1 MIHRVVIP
9 LSIPVNLQHWLG
21 TNRIHNKKKLC
32 YPSHDWITKNNK
44 DETQRSRFCRGNFE
58 LWSDALNRPK
68 SHLSDPEVRSDI
80 INGACVC
87 VHVYHNTLVIEGS
100 QCAFG
105 SCALG
110 PKSGVQ
116 LSVCGRGSGGTVA
129 SDPQNARKLHKRILK
144 TVYTS

>member
-1 MIHRVVIP
+1 M
-9 LSIPVNLQHWLG
+9 
-21 TNRIHNKKKLC
+21 
-32 YPSHDWITKNNK
+32 
-44 DETQRSRFCRGNFE
+44 
-58 LWSDALNRPK
+58 
-68 SHLSDPEVRSDI
+68 
-80 INGACVC
+80 
-87 VHVYHNTLVIEGS
+87 IEGS

-144 TVYTS
+144 TVYTSYEVATTNWTLVARTKVPVTTWHPAAL